1 MSDITRREAVQAMAA
16 ATVIAWTPNE
26 VERARRLTDFEEQQG
41 QARPAFKPKFF
52 NAHEYATV
60 TMLADMII
68 PRDAHS
74 GSASDAGVP
83 QFMDFIL
90 LDNPNPDRQTA
101 MQGGLAWL
109 DEECVKRFGK
119 RFILCTE
126 TNRKAVLDDIAW
138 PAKARPEMA
147 VGVQFFN
154 RFRDLTA
161 SGFYS
166 SRMGVQDLK
175 YLGNQVV
182 HEWKGCPDEQ
192 LRKLGV
198 SY

>member
-1 MSDITRREAVQAMAA
+1 MAA
-16 ATVIAWTPNE
+16 AAAFALTPIE
-26 VERARRLTDFEEQQG
+26 IDHARRLAD
-41 QARPAFKPKFF
+41 QAQAATQAFKPKFF
-52 NAHEYATV
+52 TAHEYETV
-60 TMLADMII
+60 KALADMII

-74 GSASDAGVP
+74 GSATDAGVP
-83 QFMDFIL
+83 QFMDFTMT
-90 LDNPNPDRQTA
+90 DQPDRQTA

-109 DEECVKRFGK
+109 DEECVTRFGK
-119 RFILCTE
+119 RFVLCKE
-126 TNRKAVLDDIAW
+126 ADRKALLDDIAW
-138 PAKARPEMA
+138 PAKAKPEMLA
-147 VGVQFFN
+147 GVTFFN

-166 SRMGVQDLK
+166 SRMGVADLK

-192 LRKLGV
+192 LKKLGV

>member
-1 MSDITRREAVQAMAA
+1 MRDMNRREAVQALGVASA
-16 ATVIAWTPNE
+16 FALTP
-26 VERARRLTDFEEQQG
+26 VEIDHARRLAD
-41 QARPAFKPKFF
+41 QAQAAPQAFKPRFF
-52 NAHEYATV
+52 TAHEYETV
-60 TMLADMII
+60 KMLGDMII
-68 PRDAHS
+68 PRDTRS

-83 QFMDFIL
+83 QFMDFTMT
-90 LDNPNPDRQTA
+90 DQPDRQTA

-119 RFILCTE
+119 RFILCKE
-126 TNRKAVLDDIAW
+126 ADRKAVLDDIAW
-138 PAKARPEMA
+138 PAKAKPEMLA
-147 VGVQFFN
+147 GVTFFN
-154 RFRDLTA
+154 RFRDLAA

-192 LRKLGV
+192 LQKLGV

>member
-1 MSDITRREAVQAMAA
+1 MSDINRREAVTALAA
-16 ATVIAWTPNE
+16 AGALAWTPRE
-26 VERARRLTDFEEQQG
+26 VERARRLVDFDDQQG
-41 QARPAFKPKFF
+41 RGAQAFKPKFF

-60 TMLADMII
+60 TMLSDMII
-68 PRDAHS
+68 PRDNHS

-83 QFMDFIL
+83 QFIDFIMT
-90 LDNPNPDRQTA
+90 DNPNPDRQTA

-109 DEECVKRFGK
+109 DEECTKRFAK
-119 RFILCTE
+119 RFIACTE
-126 TNRKAVLDDIAW
+126 DQRKGVLDDIAW

-147 VGVQFFN
+147 VGVTFFN

-166 SRMGVQDLK
+166 SRMGVADLK
-175 YLGNQVV
+175 YMGNQAVM
-182 HEWKGCPDEQ
+182 EWKGCPAEQ
-192 LRKLGV
+192 LAKLGV

>member
-1 MSDITRREAVQAMAA
+1 MSDMNRREAVQTLAV
-16 ATVIAWTPNE
+16 ATALAWTPRE
-26 VERARRLTDFEEQQG
+26 IERARRLTDFEEQQG
-41 QARPAFKPKFF
+41 QGHPAFKPKFF

-68 PRDAHS
+68 PRDQHS

-83 QFMDFIL
+83 PFMDFMMT
-90 LDNPNPDRQTA
+90 DGPNPDRQTA

-109 DEECVKRFGK
+109 DEECVTRFGK

-126 TNRKAVLDDIAW
+126 ANRKTVLDDIAW
-138 PAKARPEMA
+138 PAKARPEMTA
-147 VGVQFFN
+147 GVQFFN

-182 HEWKGCPDEQ
+182 HEWKGCPEEQ